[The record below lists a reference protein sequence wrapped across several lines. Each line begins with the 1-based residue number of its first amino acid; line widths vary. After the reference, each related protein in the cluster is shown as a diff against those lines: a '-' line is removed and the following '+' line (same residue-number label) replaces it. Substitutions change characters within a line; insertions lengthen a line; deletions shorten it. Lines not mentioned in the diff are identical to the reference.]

1 MEKRKQY
8 YYLISIKTNISA
20 KYEQTKE
27 SSVVNRIS
35 VFLVNKYVVNY
46 IYKHSDQ

>member
-1 MEKRKQY
+1 MKKRIQY

-27 SSVVNRIS
+27 SSVVNRVQS
-35 VFLVNKYVVNY
+35 FWLT
-46 IYKHSDQ
+46 SM

>member
-1 MEKRKQY
+1 MNEKKRKQY

-27 SSVVNRIS
+27 SSVVNRIQS
-35 VFLVNKYVVNY
+35 FWLT
-46 IYKHSDQ
+46 SM

>member
-1 MEKRKQY
+1 MTNQY

-27 SSVVNRIS
+27 SSVVNRVQS
-35 VFLVNKYVVNY
+35 FWLT
-46 IYKHSDQ
+46 SM

>member
-1 MEKRKQY
+1 MTNQY

-27 SSVVNRIS
+27 SSVVNRIQS
-35 VFLVNKYVVNY
+35 FWLT
-46 IYKHSDQ
+46 SM